1 VRCFCY
7 VEYFEGFIGMHLPSS
22 RRKLKLHTLQTPSM
36 ILEQFGSV
44 VKMIFKKISWIKIR
58 LNIFYLLFR
67 LVILLFDS
75 KI

>member
-1 VRCFCY
+1 
-7 VEYFEGFIGMHLPSS
+7 MHLPSS